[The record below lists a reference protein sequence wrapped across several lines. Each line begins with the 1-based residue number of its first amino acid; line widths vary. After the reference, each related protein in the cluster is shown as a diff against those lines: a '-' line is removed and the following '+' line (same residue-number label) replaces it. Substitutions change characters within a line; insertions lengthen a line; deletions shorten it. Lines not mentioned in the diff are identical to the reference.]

1 MLSKFSQLTLLLA
14 ALSITPLFAQ
24 GVVDGFFHPEGQL
37 SLTAGATRGT
47 FDDFYVGETLS
58 KRVPIHGKITQ
69 IIYNVY
75 GKYGLTDNLNLIVN
89 APFISAEG
97 EGPGDPINGEQKVSG
112 LQDVTIMAHYRP
124 FSATFGGGQ
133 FDGLASAGV
142 SLPGGYEP
150 NGILSIGSGA
160 FAADLKIGGHLQLTS
175 GVFATA
181 VGGYSFRG
189 SADDTF
195 GVIEGESFD
204 VPNAINLMAKLGYA
218 GGFFYIDGWID
229 YQSSSD
235 GVDIMGPGFTGNFP
249 ETKVDYTRLGLT
261 GYMPINHYS
270 GISVSYGSVV
280 GGRNL
285 GKTSYLSA
293 SLTVVFGQKKIR
305 VALPEATGSR

>member
-1 MLSKFSQLTLLLA
+1 MLSRFSQLTLLLA
-14 ALSITPLFAQ
+14 ALCSMPLCAQ
-24 GVVDGFFHPEGQL
+24 GVVDGFFHTEGRL

-47 FDDFYVGETLS
+47 FDDFYVGEELS
-58 KRVPIHGKITQ
+58 NPVPVHGKITQ

-75 GKYGLTDNLNLIVN
+75 GKYGITDNLNLIVN
-89 APFISAEG
+89 VPFIDAEG
-97 EGPGDPINGEQKVSG
+97 AGPGDPINGEQQVSG

-124 FSATFGGGQ
+124 FSTSFSGGQ

-181 VGGYSFRG
+181 IAGYSLRG

-218 GGFFYIDGWID
+218 GGFFYVDGWID

-249 ETKVDYTRLGLT
+249 ETKVDYTRVGLT

-270 GISVSYGSVV
+270 GISVSYGSVIS
-280 GGRNL
+280 GRNL
-285 GKTSYLSA
+285 GKTTYLNA
-293 SLTVVFGQKKIR
+293 GLTIVFNEKKS
-305 VALPEATGSR
+305 E